1 MGRIQYRKYSEQHLP
16 ECHCFPCLE
25 IHYGGVSIGDTSNG
39 DKTKWITRQLTG
51 LAALS
56 TNDYDAV
63 NVAQLK
69 ASMTTLSSTDG
80 SVKIT
85 PNITMMDPG
94 LLT

>member
-1 MGRIQYRKYSEQHLP
+1 MDYS
-16 ECHCFPCLE
+16 
-25 IHYGGVSIGDTSNG
+25 STD
-39 DKTKWITRQLTG
+39 WTG
-51 LAALS
+51 CLS

-94 LLT
+94 LF